1 MTSQT
6 EDPRMHS
13 FLGADHPHDGI
24 LAAPNT
30 RNVVV
35 PQDDETPL
43 EYMPAL
49 IHTPFSG
56 IIADRHNV
64 GSILFTA

>member
-1 MTSQT
+1 
-6 EDPRMHS
+6 MHS

-24 LAAPNT
+24 LAAASDT

-35 PQDDETPL
+35 SQDDETPL
-43 EYMPAL
+43 EFMPAL

-56 IIADRHNV
+56 FIADRHNV
-64 GSILFTA
+64 GSIISIG